1 MSGFEQRF
9 EALKRELASKQ
20 SWERP
25 EALLAFHLEW
35 AEAVKGSDPETALN
49 QYRDAEECQSTIGS
63 YATGGGEGLASM
75 VALYEIMGKRADLL
89 ERLQRPKEAL
99 AIWERIQAD
108 PNGLGENTPAAKA
121 IARLKKR

>member
-9 EALKRELASKQ
+9 EALKRELASKE
-20 SWERP
+20 SWERT
-25 EALLAFHLEW
+25 EVLLAFHLEW
-35 AEAVKGSDPETALN
+35 AEAVKGSDPETALK
-49 QYRDAEECQSTIGS
+49 QYGDAEECQSTIGS
-63 YATGGGEGLASM
+63 YATSGGEGLASM

-89 ERLQRPKEAL
+89 ERLQRPKEAM
-99 AIWERIQAD
+99 AIWERVQAD